1 VEAAPEEAEAELPPW
16 LAGIGEVEAAPEEAE
31 AELPPWLAGIGE
43 AEAAPEEAAAP
54 PGWLE
59 GEELPSGE
67 EALAWLEQ
75 LMRGKEE
82 ELQEQARLEAEARLA
97 EIMGR
102 PAPPPEERV
111 ELPPTRPPE
120 VPPAVEE
127 PFGWVS
133 FGEAEAV
140 TPAEEVAPEAAPPGW
155 LEGEELPSG
164 EEALAWLEQ
173 LMRGKEEELQ
183 EQARLEAEAR
193 LAEIMGR
200 PAPPP
205 EERVEL
211 PPTRLPEVP
220 PAVEEPFGWVSFGEA
235 EAVTPAEEV
244 APEAAPP
251 GWLEEAVTPV
261 IEEKVFP
268 VEAAVPEEIAAVLP
282 PEIPP
287 VELMVSKPPEEI
299 VPQPPA
305 RVESIAERKSYL
317 KKHPRDYQA
326 WLKLAQTLQQSN
338 QWEEALEAYSHL
350 IRAGQLLEEVILDL
364 EKRVKQRADVST
376 WRVLGDAYMKGG
388 RLQEAL
394 EVYRKALEAL

>member
-16 LAGIGEVEAAPEEAE
+16 LAGIGEVEAAPEK
-31 AELPPWLAGIGE
+31 
-43 AEAAPEEAAAP
+43 AAAP

-75 LMRGKEE
+75 LMKGKEE

-102 PAPPPEERV
+102 PAPPPPEERV

-120 VPPAVEE
+120 MPPAVEE

-140 TPAEEVAPEAAPPGW
+140 TPAAEVAPEEAPPGW

-173 LMRGKEEELQ
+173 LMKGKEEELQ

-205 EERVEL
+205 PEERVEL
-211 PPTRLPEVP
+211 PPTRPPEMP

-235 EAVTPAEEV
+235 EAVTPAAEV
-244 APEAAPP
+244 APEEAPP
-251 GWLEEAVTPV
+251 GWLEEKAVTPG
-261 IEEKVFP
+261 IEERVFL
-268 VEAAVPEEIAAVLP
+268 EAAVPEEMAAVP
-282 PEIPP
+282 TPEMPP
-287 VELMVSKPPEEI
+287 VVTVSKPPEEVI
-299 VPQPPA
+299 PQPPIGI
-305 RVESIAERKSYL
+305 ESIAERRSYL

-326 WLKLAQTLQQSN
+326 WLKLAQTLQQAN
-338 QWEEALEAYSHL
+338 QWNEALEAYSHL

-364 EKRVKQRADVST
+364 EKHVKQRADVST
-376 WRVLGDAYMKGG
+376 WRILGDAYMKGG